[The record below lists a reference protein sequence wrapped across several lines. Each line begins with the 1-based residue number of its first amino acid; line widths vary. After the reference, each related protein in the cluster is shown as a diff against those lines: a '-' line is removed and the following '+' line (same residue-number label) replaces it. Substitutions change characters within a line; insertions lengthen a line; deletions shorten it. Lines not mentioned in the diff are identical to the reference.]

1 MNKIISIN
9 LCSII
14 FQIDEIAYES
24 LKKYLNEIK
33 MHLGNSSSAA
43 EVYLDVENRIAELFQ
58 QKINDGAQAILPKD
72 IEELIAMMGQ
82 PEQFKEFAEENNQS
96 ANSSSTDNTYRTSN
110 QFRRLYRNADDKV
123 LGGVCSGLAAYFG
136 IDPILIRLALAAL
149 FFIGGGGFL
158 IYIICWIAIPKAE
171 TAAEKMAMF
180 GKPLTF
186 DDIKKNVEREAGSVK
201 QNFERM
207 GSEFRN
213 PTTKNTLHEVA
224 RTLIKVIA
232 FIFLVFGL
240 MIFVPLAFALIVVL
254 FSVGFAAPLA
264 LGFLVDSATDANLLV
279 VATCCMV
286 FIPIVV
292 IVYKLIRLIFKTQ
305 QISSWIKS
313 TITIVWFASI
323 ISIIYVVQKVGAD
336 FKHDKTITEQIAF
349 TPNHTNTIYI
359 NSEWLHSQNSHRRH
373 ININVGIW
381 GSHKFN
387 FLDTLANGNIE
398 LELAPSKD
406 SLMHLIIEKSAQG
419 STDII
424 ATKRA
429 NEIVYNVM
437 QKDSILILP
446 HYFTK
451 PSGQQWRNQE
461 VRLTLQIPAN
471 KQIAFNENALDMIDD
486 DSFQPQYE
494 DFSNSNKL
502 NTKWII
508 TSMGLKEAK

>member
-33 MHLGNSSSAA
+33 LNLGNTTSSS
-43 EVYLDVENRIAELFQ
+43 EIYVDVENRIAELFQ

-72 IEELIAMMGQ
+72 IEELISMMGQ
-82 PEQFKEFAEENNQS
+82 PEQFKEFTEESNSSNQS
-96 ANSSSTDNTYRTSN
+96 NTSNNTYSTNN
-110 QFRRLYRNADDKV
+110 QFRRLYRNGDDKV

-180 GKPLTF
+180 GKPVTF
-186 DDIKKNVEREAGSVK
+186 DDIKKNVEREAGNVK

-213 PTTKNTLHEVA
+213 PTTKNSIHVVA
-224 RTLIKVIA
+224 KTLIKVIA
-232 FIFLVFGL
+232 FIFLIFAL
-240 MIFVPLAFALIVVL
+240 MIFVPLALALIVVL
-254 FSVGFAAPLA
+254 FSVGFAAPLT
-264 LGFLVDSATDANLLV
+264 LGFLVDSASDANLLV
-279 VATCCMV
+279 VATCFML
-286 FIPIVV
+286 FIPIFA
-292 IVYKLIRLIFKTQ
+292 IVYKLIRLIFNTKS
-305 QISSWIKS
+305 ISTWIKS
-313 TITIVWFASI
+313 TITIIWFASI
-323 ISIIYVVQKVGAD
+323 VSILYVVQKVSSD
-336 FKHDKTITEQIAF
+336 FKFDKYTTEQISF
-349 TPNHTNTIYI
+349 SPIKNNTVYI
-359 NSEWLHSQNSHRRH
+359 NSDWLHLENKHRRNIH
-373 ININVGIW
+373 INVGIW
-381 GSHKFN
+381 GSHKLN
-387 FLDTLANGNIE
+387 ILDTALNSNVS
-398 LELAPSKD
+398 LEIVPSKD
-406 SLMHLIIEKSAQG
+406 SLVHLMIEKSAQG
-419 STDII
+419 NTDAI

-429 NEIVYNVM
+429 NEIIYIAT
-437 QKDSILILP
+437 QRDSLLILP

-451 PSGQQWRNQE
+451 PHGQQWRNQE
-461 VRLTLQIPAN
+461 VKLTLQIPSN
-471 KQIAFNENALDMIDD
+471 KQIVFNENLLEMLDD

-494 DFSNSNKL
+494 DYSNETKMNM
-502 NTKWII
+502 KWIA